1 MGFDITSKEGI
12 FYYTIKSFDNVENV
26 FHLFST
32 RMGWNRENTLENIS
46 KVFDVK
52 LENIVVSNQVHGT
65 NIAVVED
72 INFYKEKVYL
82 NGVDGLI
89 TDKTNI
95 ALVTYY
101 ADCVP
106 LFFLDPNKKV
116 IGLAH
121 GGWRGTVQNIGGKM
135 INTMKEKYN
144 SSIDDILVA
153 IGSSI
158 GPCCYEVGIDVYD
171 EFKKR
176 FEFYNEIFKFT
187 SKNKWHLNLWDA
199 NKKILMES
207 GIHEGN
213 ISISNL
219 CTSCNNDIFYSYRKE
234 MGTKERMVAAIEL
247 K

>member
-1 MGFDITSKEGI
+1 MSFNIVSKEEV

-26 FHLFST
+26 DHLFST
-32 RMGWNRENTLENIS
+32 RMGWNKENTLENIA
-46 KVFDVK
+46 KVFNVG

-65 NIAVVED
+65 NIAVLED
-72 INFYKEKVYL
+72 INFYKENVYP
-82 NGVDGLI
+82 NGVDGLL

-95 ALVTYY
+95 VLVTYY

-135 INTMKEKYN
+135 VNLMKEKYN

-153 IGSSI
+153 IGPSI
-158 GPCCYEVGIDVYD
+158 GPCCYEIGIEVYD

-176 FEFYNEIFKFT
+176 FEFCNEIFKST
-187 SKNKWHLNLWDA
+187 NKNKWHLDLWEA
-199 NKKILMES
+199 NKKILMKS
-207 GIHEGN
+207 GIHEEN

-234 MGTKERMVAAIEL
+234 MGIKERMVAAIVL